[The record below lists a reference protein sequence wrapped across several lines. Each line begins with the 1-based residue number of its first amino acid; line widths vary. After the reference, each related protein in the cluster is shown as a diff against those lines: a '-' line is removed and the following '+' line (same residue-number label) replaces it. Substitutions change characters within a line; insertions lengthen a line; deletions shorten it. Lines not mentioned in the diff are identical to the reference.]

1 MERSK
6 GGVSRR
12 NVVKAATIIPFSAL
26 AGSAANSAVTVGV
39 IGTGNRG
46 PTLAG
51 FAEQD
56 ERGRVTALSDLF
68 DERIERA
75 KKRIGVANPKV
86 YKDYQELLS
95 SDVDAVIIATPHHL
109 HPEHLEAAIAAK
121 KHIYLEKPAA
131 NTVAGCKRIMR
142 AADSAG
148 RDLNVTIGLQRR
160 YAHVYKRA
168 KALLDSGSIGEIR
181 MARADFIKGEAP
193 EKDQV
198 VPRPTNE
205 LDRIRYWKFWE
216 ETAGRQTVGN
226 EVHSMDVV
234 NWFLDG
240 LPLKAIGT
248 GGRTART
255 RGDMTDHAY
264 AIYDYPKKVQVVLT
278 GSVLAPRFYRD
289 VKEQFFTPSDMVE
302 TAQEYWKHYRGKGHV
317 VHEDSP
323 RSSTQDS
330 IEAFIA
336 RVADGKPENTG
347 IQGAE
352 STLTAILGSMAVTLR
367 REVSWDEMMQSA

>member
-1 MERSK
+1 MERTK
-6 GGVSRR
+6 FGISRR
-12 NVVKAATIIPFSAL
+12 NVVKAATMVPFSAV

-56 ERGRVTALSDLF
+56 ERGRVVALSDLF
-68 DERIERA
+68 DDRIERA

-86 YKDYQELLS
+86 YKDYQELLA
-95 SDVDAVIIATPHHL
+95 SDVDAVIVATPHHL

-148 RDLNVTIGLQRR
+148 RDLNVTVGLQRR
-160 YAHVYKRA
+160 YADVYKRA
-168 KALLDSGSIGEIR
+168 KTLLDSGSIGEIR

-198 VPRPTNE
+198 VPPPTNE
-205 LDRIRYWKFWE
+205 LDKIRYWKIWE
-216 ETAGRQTVGN
+216 ATAGRQTVGN

-264 AIYDYPKKVQVVLT
+264 AIYDYPRDIQVVLT

-289 VKEQFFTPSDMVE
+289 VKEQFFTPSDIVE

-336 RVADGKPENTG
+336 RVADGNPR
-347 IQGAE
+347 IQACKG
-352 STLTAILGSMAVTLR
+352 R
-367 REVSWDEMMQSA
+367 RVR

>member
-1 MERSK
+1 MESK
-6 GGVSRR
+6 GFGISRR
-12 NVVKAATIIPFSAL
+12 KLVQAATIVPFSAV

-39 IGTGNRG
+39 IGTGSRG

-68 DERIERA
+68 DDRIERA
-75 KKRIGVANPKV
+75 KKRIGVADPKV
-86 YKDYQELLS
+86 YKDYRELLS

-121 KHIYLEKPAA
+121 KHIYLEKPVA

-148 RDLNVTIGLQRR
+148 RDLNVTVGLQRR

-193 EKDQV
+193 ENDQV

-205 LDRIRYWKFWE
+205 LDKIRYWKIWE

-226 EVHSMDVV
+226 EVHSMDAV
-234 NWFLDG
+234 NWFLEG

-248 GGRTART
+248 GGRTTRT

-289 VKEQFFTPSDMVE
+289 VKEQFFTPSDIVE

-317 VHEDSP
+317 VHEDAP

-336 RVADGKPENTG
+336 RVAEGKPENTG
-347 IQGAE
+347 VQGAE

-367 REVSWDEMMQSA
+367 REVSWDEMMQSG